1 MAKILLVEDN
11 EMNRDMLSRR
21 LVRRGY
27 EVAIALDGEQGL
39 AMARSE
45 SPALILMDMSL
56 PGIDGWEATRQLKA
70 APETSTI
77 PVIALTAHAM
87 SGDREKAVAAGCDD
101 FDTKPVDLARLL
113 EELPAGDKTE
123 LAAGLTALRADARQL
138 LTLLNEVLARGQ
150 TGPPDLAAA
159 RGTLGPPLERVRSAG
174 DTLRRRAAES
184 GAASLLADLE
194 RICSAT
200 ERLDTLLGHGRA
212 PAQETVPPAASTE
225 PGDAAPAHKGVILV
239 VDDNDDNRD
248 MLSRRLRR
256 QNYEVL
262 TAAGGRAAL
271 GLLAAAPVDL
281 VLLDVMMPDLDG
293 YAVLQQLKADP
304 ALRDIPVLM
313 ISALDDLDSVVRC
326 IQLGADDYLGKP
338 FEPVLLQAR
347 IGACLEKKR
356 LHDQEER
363 HRRELAAF
371 NQTLE
376 RRVAEQVAQLEQL
389 GRLKRFFS
397 PQLAELIVAGG
408 TDDPLQT
415 HRREVTVVFLDLRGF
430 TALAETAE
438 PEEVMGMLREY
449 HAEMGRLIMAHEGT
463 LERFTGDGMMVFF
476 NDPVEVPNP
485 AERAIRMAVA
495 MRDLIA
501 SLSVSW
507 RKRGWELALKV
518 GIAQGYAT
526 IGAIGFEGRMDYGA
540 IGNVTNLAARLCG
553 EAEGGQILVSAR
565 VASAVESII
574 DAENLG
580 PLTLKGLA
588 RPVPIWSVRGLV

>member
-1 MAKILLVEDN
+1 VSIDPAAQLRHELRTPLNHIIGYA
-11 EMNRDMLSRR
+11 EM
-21 LVRRGY
+21 
-27 EVAIALDGEQGL
+27 
-39 AMARSE
+39 
-45 SPALILMDMSL
+45 
-56 PGIDGWEATRQLKA
+56 
-70 APETSTI
+70 
-77 PVIALTAHAM
+77 
-87 SGDREKAVAAGCDD
+87 
-101 FDTKPVDLARLL
+101 LL
-113 EELPAGDKTE
+113 EELPAGDKPE
-123 LAAGLTALRADARQL
+123 LAAGLTALRTDARQL
-138 LTLLNEVLARGQ
+138 LALLNEVLARGQ

-159 RGTLGPPLERVRSAG
+159 RGTLGPPLARVRSAG
-174 DTLRRRAAES
+174 DALRQRAAET
-184 GAASLLADLE
+184 GAAALLADLE

-200 ERLDTLLGHGRA
+200 ERLDALLGHGSA
-212 PAQETVPPAASTE
+212 PAHAVAPAESTE
-225 PGDAAPAHKGVILV
+225 SGDAPSTHKGVILV

-256 QNYEVL
+256 QSYEVL

-271 GLLAAAPVDL
+271 GVLAATPVDL

-293 YAVLQQLKADP
+293 YAVLQHLKADP
-304 ALRDIPVLM
+304 VLRDIPVLM

-326 IQLGADDYLGKP
+326 IQLGAEDYLGKP

-356 LHDQEER
+356 LHDQEAR
-363 HRRELAAF
+363 RRRELAAF
-371 NQTLE
+371 NETLE
-376 RRVAEQVAQLEQL
+376 RRVADQVAQLERL

-408 TDDPLQT
+408 TEDPLKT
-415 HRREVTVVFLDLRGF
+415 HRREVTVVFVDLRGF
-430 TALAETAE
+430 TAFAETAE
-438 PEEVMGMLREY
+438 PEEVIGMLREY

-495 MRDLIA
+495 MRDLIDGLA
-501 SLSVSW
+501 VSW
-507 RKRGWELALKV
+507 RKRGWDLGLKV

-553 EAEGGQILVSAR
+553 EAEGGQILISAR
-565 VASAVESII
+565 VASAVETII

-588 RPVPIWSVRGLV
+588 RPVPIWSVRRLVT